1 MHTYATHQQ
10 AAVAVLAERRR
21 KYPLNRR
28 HLKILQGRFD
38 LEVLPRPL
46 SYLVAVREEL
56 EMGAQHATPPLSHPL
71 PPPPPPLYVQEPV
84 KTRAISYALIKK
96 YGFRIE

>member
-56 EMGAQHATPPLSHPL
+56 EMGAQHANPPYPTTSPL
-71 PPPPPPLYVQEPV
+71 PPLPSTSRSQ
-84 KTRAISYALIKK
+84 
-96 YGFRIE
+96 